1 MTFRDLLEQFGFDEI
16 APAFKALW
24 QQNAPEQAVRFDME
38 GWRKI
43 YHSIQEIK
51 PVHSPCY
58 IRLGYRWEG
67 CMPMI
72 DMNCSVYAKNDNERC
87 YPLSNHSQWAESIGM
102 EIMID
107 EDVQISPQELTAGL
121 LWEITY
127 YGGTEAMSNETQ
139 KCIFNRNGNANE

>member
-1 MTFRDLLEQFGFDEI
+1 MTFKDLLEQFSFDEI
-16 APAFKALW
+16 APTFKALW
-24 QQNAPEQAVRFDME
+24 QQNVPEQAVRFDME
-38 GWRKI
+38 GWRKV

-51 PVHSPCY
+51 PVHSPYY

-72 DMNCSVYAKNDNERC
+72 DMNCSVYAKNANERC
-87 YPLSNHSQWAESIGM
+87 YPLSNHSQWTESIGM

-127 YGGTEAMSNETQ
+127 YGGTEAMSNENR
-139 KCIFNRNGNANE
+139 KCIFNRNGNTNE

>member
-1 MTFRDLLEQFGFDEI
+1 MTFKDLLEQFSFDEI
-16 APAFKALW
+16 APAFKTLW
-24 QQNAPEQAVRFDME
+24 QRNAPEQAARLDME

-51 PVHSPCY
+51 PVHSPYY
-58 IRLGYRWEG
+58 IRLEYRWEG
-67 CMPMI
+67 CIPMI

-102 EIMID
+102 EIIID
-107 EDVQISPQELTAGL
+107 DDVLISPQELTAGL

-127 YGGTEAMSNETQ
+127 YGGTEEIAKRNMDR
-139 KCIFNRNGNANE
+139 IFHGGTK